1 LQISCSFR
9 SFQGPLTG
17 YVASALVVV
26 IWSFWLVISRFGA
39 SSVLTIYDLA
49 ALRYG
54 ISGLIS
60 LPLVLYF
67 KPWRGMS
74 LYRMVVLSAILG
86 PVYILTVFA
95 GFLFAPVAHAGVFM
109 NGFLPIFS
117 ILLGWGLFAT
127 RPLRLQA
134 VGAVIILLGA
144 VVLTANS
151 GELLLLD
158 GWKGDALFL
167 IGAAFFASYLVL
179 SRRWQVKTTQVLLCG
194 AVINGLF
201 FIPIWAL
208 FLPSGMAQAA
218 PDMLLLQMIYQGL
231 VPNLLGLILI
241 AHAARTIGAEVTS
254 GWLAAV
260 PAVATVLGAGFL
272 NETLSLLS
280 WVGLVVLTAGLCV
293 VAFGGATPSAISDAT
308 DNCDPPVDQ
317 G

>member
-1 LQISCSFR
+1 VQ
-9 SFQGPLTG
+9 
-17 YVASALVVV
+17 
-26 IWSFWLVISRFGA
+26 
-39 SSVLTIYDLA
+39 
-49 ALRYG
+49 
-54 ISGLIS
+54 
-60 LPLVLYF
+60 
-67 KPWRGMS
+67 
-74 LYRMVVLSAILG
+74 
-86 PVYILTVFA
+86 
-95 GFLFAPVAHAGVFM
+95 H
-109 NGFLPIFS
+109 
-117 ILLGWGLFAT
+117 
-127 RPLRLQA
+127 
-134 VGAVIILLGA
+134 
-144 VVLTANS
+144 
-151 GELLLLD
+151 
-158 GWKGDALFL
+158 
-167 IGAAFFASYLVL
+167 FASYLVL